1 MVPKRIGFIR
11 FDGVVVIDLAGP
23 ADVFGRRSL
32 LSATEVEQSLD
43 AYLKLLIHILRQSR
57 LS

>member
-1 MVPKRIGFIR
+1 MVPKRIGLIG
-11 FDGVVVIDLAGP
+11 FDGVVAIDLAGP
-23 ADVFGRRSL
+23 ADVFGGGSL

-43 AYLKLLIHILRQSR
+43 GCMKLLIHIPRQSR